1 MLRMQELKSCRVIQ
15 DYESEFLFDEL
26 TREWAR
32 HANLIGA
39 LAWFYGRIVCTGL
52 LLAVCYAAAFP
63 GDLRAQSAT
72 STNWSPTELVELW
85 RMGESEADDVLFSRI
100 GTIRIDSQGKVY
112 VHDWSHRGIYV
123 ISSEGSLSNVIG
135 NEGAGPGEFEWL
147 VGFYVGANDTVF
159 ALDTDHMRLS
169 IFDPH
174 SHDVVETLRIKM
186 DESLAH
192 PWRLIG
198 VAPEGFVLSYHTPY
212 IADET
217 ESMVDDPTID
227 IHLINRKGIKAK
239 TAIAQVPDV
248 KRIVFENGYNHMPFS
263 PRPWVAM
270 GSDGMVYAGSS
281 STSSIDV
288 KSVNG
293 ESRSV
298 IDWEQ
303 VPLPLTSEDLEIFLA
318 DRSETFRTR
327 VANVELPVNKPLFS
341 HMLVDDQHRVWLQLT
356 APMDAQTVD
365 WWILNRSGEV
375 VGSVILPVN
384 VTLLAVRGQR
394 AYGVKDTHILIAYA
408 LQ

>member
-52 LLAVCYAAAFP
+52 LLAAWYAVIP

-72 STNWSPTELVELW
+72 SATRPPTELVELW
-85 RMGESEADDVLFSRI
+85 RMGESEADDVLFAHI
-100 GTIRIDSQGKVY
+100 YTLRIDSQGQVY
-112 VHDWSHRGIYV
+112 VHDWGHQGIYV
-123 ISSEGSLSNVIG
+123 ISSEGSLISVIG
-135 NEGAGPGEFEWL
+135 SQGAAPGEFERL
-147 VGFYVGANDTVF
+147 VGFYIGANDTVF
-159 ALDTDHMRLS
+159 ALDTYHMRLS

-174 SHDVVETLRIKM
+174 SHDVLETLRIKM
-186 DESLAH
+186 DESLTH
-192 PWRLIG
+192 PWRLRG
-198 VAPEGFVLSYHTPY
+198 VSPEGFVVTYMTPY
-212 IADET
+212 IADEP

-227 IHLINRKGIKAK
+227 IHLINRKGVKAK

-248 KRIVFENGYNHMPFS
+248 KRIVFENGYNHVPFS

-281 STSSIDV
+281 GTSSIDV
-288 KSVNG
+288 QSVNG
-293 ESRSV
+293 ESRG
-298 IDWEQ
+298 IIEWKQ
-303 VPLPLTSEDLEIFLA
+303 TALPVTSEDLEADLA
-318 DRSETFRTR
+318 DGSEAYRKR
-327 VANVELPVNKPLFS
+327 VANIELPVNKPLYS
-341 HMLVDDQHRVWLQLT
+341 HMLVDDQLRVWLQLS
-356 APMDAQTVD
+356 APIDAQTVD

-375 VGSVILPVN
+375 EGSVSLPVN
-384 VTLLAVRGQR
+384 VRLLAVRGQR